1 MHKMTPSDRT
11 RAPGSG
17 SNRMESVKR
26 TETRRAARALKAA
39 NRHGVAPYNS
49 VDQSADYWGRLFR
62 LDGGRP

>member
-39 NRHGVAPYNS
+39 NRHGSDPYNS
-49 VDQSADYWGRLFR
+49 VDQSAGYWNRLFR
-62 LDGGRP
+62 LAGGRP